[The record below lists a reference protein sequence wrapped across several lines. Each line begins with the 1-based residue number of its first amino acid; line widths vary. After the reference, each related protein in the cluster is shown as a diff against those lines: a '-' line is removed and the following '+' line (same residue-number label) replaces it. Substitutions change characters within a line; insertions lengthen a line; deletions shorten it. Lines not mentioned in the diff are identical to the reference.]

1 MCWCYNAA
9 GVGKKKADVMESVGA
24 VVAFYCACSGG
35 MLVLNKLAVHHVGAP
50 AFVTL
55 ASPPPPSCAAAGRA
69 AA

>member
-1 MCWCYNAA
+1 
-9 GVGKKKADVMESVGA
+9 MESVGA

-55 ASPPPPSCAAAGRA
+55 AQSFDADVTTDPGR
-69 AA
+69 

>member
-1 MCWCYNAA
+1 
-9 GVGKKKADVMESVGA
+9 MESVGA

-55 ASPPPPSCAAAGRA
+55 AQSSPPQPSCAAAGRA